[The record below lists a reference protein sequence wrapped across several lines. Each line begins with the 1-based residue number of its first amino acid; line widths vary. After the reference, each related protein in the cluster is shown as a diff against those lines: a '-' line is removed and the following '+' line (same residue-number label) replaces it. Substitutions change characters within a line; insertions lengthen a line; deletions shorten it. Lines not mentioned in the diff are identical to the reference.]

1 ACAALALCVL
11 ALLGGSIGRDFLPYI
26 DEGSLWLQVQMPPGI
41 TLDKAATKANALR
54 KATLEFPE
62 VSYVV
67 TQTGRNDDG
76 TDYWT
81 PSHIEAS
88 VGLRP
93 YKEWPAGMDKQALIA
108 ALGARYARMPG
119 YTVSMM
125 QPMIDGVQD
134 KLSGAHSDLTV
145 KVFGDDLQQ

>member
-1 ACAALALCVL
+1 EELGQRYRAVLERSVGRRGWLLACAALALCVL

-41 TLDKAATKANALR
+41 TLDKAATMANALR

-93 YKEWPAGMDKQALIA
+93 
-108 ALGARYARMPG
+108 
-119 YTVSMM
+119 
-125 QPMIDGVQD
+125 
-134 KLSGAHSDLTV
+134 
-145 KVFGDDLQQ
+145 